1 MKIVFRTNI
10 DHYKTNCFPENITQA
25 PRVGDLVMVTGVFI
39 EFYHAKKLPLV
50 LEVVEVIWSEKGVLC
65 ELYYQDIDIQ
75 AAKLSGVNLF

>member
-25 PRVGDLVMVTGVFI
+25 PRVGDLIVVTEVFAD
-39 EFYHAKKLPLV
+39 YYRGKRLPIM
-50 LEVVEVIWSEKGVLC
+50 LEVVEVTWTEKGVLC
-65 ELYYQDIDIQ
+65 ELHYRDIDTQ